1 MLRATCWWTIELF
14 RTSVMLFFFHSQLVF
29 LWGKNIIVV
38 GFVAARGCVVREQSS
53 RSEER
58 GEDIRTLAKASHVLL
73 LLLREFDRARFAI
86 Q

>member
-1 MLRATCWWTIELF
+1 
-14 RTSVMLFFFHSQLVF
+14 MLFFFHSQLVF